1 MLGKRDQPEETTPN
15 SENTNAKISNPD
27 KTENKP
33 TVNLKAVKTQQN
45 PANPNSA
52 PTYVMKDPV
61 VVGLNRDDKEDYKGE
76 SEDSDFNSQDIED
89 DGELS
94 SVHSSVDE
102 DTLKEFQEFIK
113 RQRNGTL
120 ADAATQNASVKEE
133 QKKTENNSDNPTLE
147 NNQQS
152 QTKPKP
158 QA

>member
-15 SENTNAKISNPD
+15 SKNTNSEISIPA
-27 KTENKP
+27 KTENPP

-45 PANPNSA
+45 PSNPN
-52 PTYVMKDPV
+52 PTPKYVMKEPI

-76 SEDSDFNSQDIED
+76 SEDSDFNSQVIED

-113 RQRNGTL
+113 RQRNGGL
-120 ADAATQNASVKEE
+120 VDGASLNANINGE
-133 QKKTENNSDNPTLE
+133 QKETENNSNNTKLE
-147 NNQQS
+147 HNKNS
-152 QTKPKP
+152 QNKN
-158 QA
+158 